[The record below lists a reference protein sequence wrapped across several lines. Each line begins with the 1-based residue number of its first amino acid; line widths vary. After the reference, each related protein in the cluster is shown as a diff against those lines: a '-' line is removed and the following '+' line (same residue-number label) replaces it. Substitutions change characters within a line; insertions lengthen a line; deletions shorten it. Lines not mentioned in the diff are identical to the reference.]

1 MSTPPEQPPPAYT
14 ETEREQ
20 MSVVDTPQSIPR
32 VQFNG
37 GSKAWASVA
46 GAFLLQFCSLGYL
59 NAYGLPLICLVE
71 GGRVTRV
78 TNKGF

>member
-20 MSVVDTPQSIPR
+20 MSVADTPQSIPR

-37 GSKAWASVA
+37 GSKAWASVV

-59 NAYGLPLICLVE
+59 NAYVFPPNLL
-71 GGRVTRV
+71 GGRR
-78 TNKGF
+78 KGHKGH